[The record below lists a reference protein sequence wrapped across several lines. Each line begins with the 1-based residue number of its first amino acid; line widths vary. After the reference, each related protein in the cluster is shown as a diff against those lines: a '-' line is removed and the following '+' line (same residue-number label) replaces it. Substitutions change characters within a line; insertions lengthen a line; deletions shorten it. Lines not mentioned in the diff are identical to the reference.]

1 MGNVQFGAFR
11 RRNTIACWALV
22 GLALAAAS
30 HFSLSDALAQA
41 GCGPNGA
48 GSDVVCATD
57 DADGFIQGMT
67 NFNTVTINQ
76 GVTVGN
82 NGNRSVEVGAVTG
95 AFKNSGT
102 INGVVGGAN
111 AIVLNGAVGSFT
123 NMATGVINGGGG
135 ISNQSGANATITNN
149 GTINATN
156 ALQQA
161 FSGGAGVQ
169 TFTNSGTITGAN
181 AILLG
186 DGNDVLI
193 LLPGSNIAGISNGGN
208 NVDTLS
214 FSGTG
219 NGTFNLDDIA
229 GGGNKYQNFETFI
242 VEGGNWT
249 FSGSTTQTFTIKG
262 GTVQGDG
269 NFDQGVNVDGGQYL
283 GSGTV
288 AGAVLVRRG
297 TLSGTGTFNNTF
309 SVTDGATVAPGNSI
323 GTITVNGDFNLLNG
337 SIFLVEVSPTAADK
351 VIVGA
356 GGGVNIANA
365 TLRVVELPG
374 SVFNSVA
381 PLTFIIIDQQG
392 GAAVMGTGFGSVTNS
407 LAFSAVTVTTTG
419 GDGNDVAITVT
430 PIVTALVNPT
440 ATTAAATAA
449 ATPVTFASVTQTRNQ
464 FSVASA
470 LDNGFFAGGIANTDE
485 QEVATSLLGLSAS
498 SARQA
503 YDLLSGE
510 IHAAVSE
517 TLLTHGRDFTN
528 ALTRR
533 GAGIRVLK
541 GDVTGGAGLLGYAA
555 LGDSSADIA
564 SLGLNFQ
571 PKTQT
576 SLQGIS
582 QGELQPERENTLA
595 LETWA
600 TGIGRITSINSTTG
614 ASPVDQSAYGFIGGI
629 DMNIWRGLR
638 AGVAASYSHLDVDLN
653 SRISRADVDSGSVAA
668 YASYIDRA
676 FHLFGSASYTYS
688 FIDTDRT
695 IAFGGLN
702 RSAGADYNGHQI
714 TAYSEAGYT
723 RKFGSGYVQPVLAGR
738 YTWLNRESFSETG
751 AGALNLNARSETDH
765 RFDTIAG
772 LRVSA
777 SQEFKGVTLVPQA
790 KAFYT
795 HTFGAVRGNAEFTFT
810 GGGTTRIISS
820 NRGRDSLSV
829 GAGLS
834 VIANDRVSG
843 FVDYQT
849 TLSKHVVDNSL
860 KGGLTI
866 KF

>member
-1 MGNVQFGAFR
+1 MCDERIDASR
-11 RRNTIACWALV
+11 RQKTIVWRALI
-22 GLALAAAS
+22 GFALAAAP
-30 HFSLSDALAQA
+30 LLLPPEALAQA

-48 GSDVVCATD
+48 GSDVVCATN
-57 DADGFIQGMT
+57 DADGFNHGMT
-67 NFNTVTINQ
+67 DFNSVTINE

-82 NGNRSVEVGAVTG
+82 MGLHAVSVRAVTG
-95 AFKNSGT
+95 AITNSGAVT
-102 INGVVGGAN
+102 SPNGVNAFQLEGA
-111 AIVLNGAVGSFT
+111 IGSFT
-123 NMATGVINGGGG
+123 NMATGVITGGGG
-135 ISNQSGANATITNN
+135 INGFLGGAATYTNN

-156 ALQQA
+156 VFLQA
-161 FSGGAGVQ
+161 FLGGAGTQ
-169 TFTNSGTITGAN
+169 TFVNSGTITGTR

-186 DGNDVLI
+186 DGNDILI
-193 LLPGSNIAGISNGGN
+193 LLPGSNIAGISDGGN
-208 NVDTLS
+208 NIDTLS

-219 NGTFNLDDIA
+219 NGTFNLDDIG
-229 GGGNKYQNFETFI
+229 GGGNKYLNFETFT
-242 VEGGNWT
+242 VEGGTWT
-249 FSGSTTQTFTIKG
+249 FSGSTTQPFTIKG
-262 GTVQGDG
+262 GTIQGNG
-269 NFDQGVNVDGGQYL
+269 NFDQSVTLDGGQYM

-288 AGAVLVRRG
+288 AGAVTLNGG
-297 TLSGTGTFNNTF
+297 TLSGTGTFNNTVAATNG
-309 SVTDGATVAPGNSI
+309 STVAPGNSI
-323 GTITVNGDFNLLNG
+323 GTITVNGDFNLLAG
-337 SIFLVEVSPTAADK
+337 STFLVEVSPTAADK

-374 SVFNSVA
+374 SVFNSVE

-392 GAAVMGTGFGSVTNS
+392 GAAVTGTGFSSVTSS

-430 PIVTALVNPT
+430 PIVTALVNPNATT
-440 ATTAAATAA
+440 ATTAAT
-449 ATPVTFASVTQTRNQ
+449 TPVTFASVAHTRNQ
-464 FSVASA
+464 LSVASA

-485 QEVATSLLGLSAS
+485 QEVATSLLGLSAP

-517 TLLTHGRDFTN
+517 ALLTHGRDFTN

-555 LGDSSADIA
+555 LSDSSADIA

-571 PKTQT
+571 PKPQST
-576 SLQGIS
+576 LQGIS
-582 QGELQPERENTLA
+582 QGELQAENENTLA

-614 ASPVDQSAYGFIGGI
+614 ASAVDQSAYGFIGGI

-653 SRISRADVDSGSVAA
+653 SRISRADVDSGSVAT

-676 FHLFGSASYTYS
+676 FHLFSSASYTYS
-688 FIDTDRT
+688 FVDTDRT

-702 RSAGADYNGHQI
+702 RSADADYNGHQI
-714 TAYSEAGYT
+714 TTYTEAGYT
-723 RKFGSGYVQPVLAGR
+723 EKFGSGYVQPVLAGR
-738 YTWLNRESFSETG
+738 YTWLNRESFGETG

-765 RFDTIAG
+765 RFDAIAG

-795 HTFGAVRGNAEFTFT
+795 HTFGAVRGNADFTFT
-810 GGGTTRIISS
+810 GGGTTGIISS

-834 VIANDRVSG
+834 VVANDRVSG
-843 FVDYQT
+843 FIDYQT

-860 KGGLTI
+860 KGGLTV